1 MVGRPAH
8 LHPPPTMSSFTQIR
22 EEKTVRKIRRV
33 TKTIT
38 TREVQEVYEEE
49 VEEPELAIV
58 RVWSLRR
65 ISWRTRRARVK
76 LTCWRPSPP
85 IHVSSLQGAYIVP
98 KEVSHLC
105 IICFDACCFCICYG
119 GVCQSAVSP
128 GRAHLTSSP
137 SPFLSCLPPGSRCG
151 QKTKAT
157 CKHGHPTTLWAG
169 GWSEIPPLLR
179 EAAGRRARGSTA
191 VLPDVFADSI
201 HARCDDVRGMAACCG
216 TFLRELGSAS
226 PFSRTPPTT
235 TTAYGIISATM
246 VLERMLEGTG
256 RVE

>member
-1 MVGRPAH
+1 
-8 LHPPPTMSSFTQIR
+8 MSSFTQIR

-151 QKTKAT
+151 QKTKAA
-157 CKHGHPTTLWAG
+157 CKHGHSTTLWAG

-201 HARCDDVRGMAACCG
+201 HARLSLSALSVQHDHGQYPIIYSSSRYRLLQPPYAPASRHGGG
-216 TFLRELGSAS
+216 TPSSPDPVCLLDGSTRSVPS
-226 PFSRTPPTT
+226 PPHS
-235 TTAYGIISATM
+235 
-246 VLERMLEGTG
+246 
-256 RVE
+256 